1 MQPGDLITQVNGESV
16 MGLTLNEAV
25 DLMRGPVGSDITITL
40 PREGTAEPFDVKI
53 TRETIT
59 ISPVKARLE
68 DGVVVLRLDHLQRA
82 DLSRSW
88 RSS

>member
-1 MQPGDLITQVNGESV
+1 

-40 PREGTAEPFDVKI
+40 QREGTEEPFDVKI

-59 ISPVKARLE
+59 ISPVRARLE
-68 DGVVVLRLDHLQRA
+68 DGVVDAPAHHLQRA
-82 DLSRSW
+82 DLPRAREAAQASRSRRPAAW
-88 RSS
+88 RR